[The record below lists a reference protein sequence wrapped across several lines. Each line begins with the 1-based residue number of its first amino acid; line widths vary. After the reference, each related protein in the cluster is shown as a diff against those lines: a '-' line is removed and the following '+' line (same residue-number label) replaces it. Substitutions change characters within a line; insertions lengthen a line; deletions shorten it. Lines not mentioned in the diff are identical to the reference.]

1 MISQEEFYVFFKDY
15 GLGQARLAAI
25 FASIDKDHSGYVFP
39 WRAIPATGEQWTLRF
54 LEIRNGDT
62 QVPGRARAL
71 W

>member
-39 WRAIPATGEQWTLRF
+39 WHAIPATGAQ
-54 LEIRNGDT
+54 
-62 QVPGRARAL
+62 
-71 W
+71 